1 MSTLHHKGEIATPH
15 PTLADWCLLPGGFE
29 TLKANAR
36 KWGMLIEGEAPPAAA
51 PPPKPVVPP
60 APPKPVVPPPS
71 AAILADRA
79 RALQIISLATP
90 HGASVEASEA
100 IRTGM
105 TVEAFRGSIA
115 ARAMLDAARFARGR

>member
-1 MSTLHHKGEIATPH
+1 MWNFYNGKIAKPH
-15 PTLADWCLLPGGFE
+15 PTLTDWCLLPGGGE

-36 KWGMLIEGEAPPAAA
+36 KRGMLIEGETPPAAVL
-51 PPPKPVVPP
+51 PPKAVVLP

-90 HGASVEASEA
+90 HGASAEANEA
-100 IRTGM
+100 IRFGTS
-105 TVEAFRGSIA
+105 VEAFRDVLA
-115 ARAMLDAARFARGR
+115 AREILEAGRIARGR